1 MTSPLLTPAPST
13 SRYAWVAGGVLLLH
27 VAALWGVQR
36 AMHNPPKKDDIKPAV
51 MISQLIVA
59 APPAPE
65 PVPQP
70 PTPPAPVPPPP
81 APEPPPPPPPPP
93 APKPPPP
100 KPPPP
105 KPKPKPVAKPK
116 PVTERTPVVPSPPPA
131 PPAPPAPVL
140 PPPAP
145 PAPPAAPAAPVA
157 PSAPVIERHEARNA
171 AAVRNAGI
179 SYPSQ
184 SQRLREEGVVRVR
197 VLVGANGRIKEAVLA
212 KSSGFDRLDRAAI
225 EGLLRNGRFTP
236 TTRNGVPIDDWYI
249 LPVSFK
255 LQR

>member
-1 MTSPLLTPAPST
+1 M
-13 SRYAWVAGGVLLLH
+13 
-27 VAALWGVQR
+27 
-36 AMHNPPKKDDIKPAV
+36 
-51 MISQLIVA
+51 
-59 APPAPE
+59 
-65 PVPQP
+65 
-70 PTPPAPVPPPP
+70 
-81 APEPPPPPPPPP
+81 
-93 APKPPPP
+93 
-100 KPPPP
+100 
-105 KPKPKPVAKPK
+105 
-116 PVTERTPVVPSPPPA
+116 
-131 PPAPPAPVL
+131 
-140 PPPAP
+140 
-145 PAPPAAPAAPVA
+145 A

-197 VLVGANGRIKEAVLA
+197 VLVGANGRVKEAVLA

-225 EGLLRNGRFTP
+225 EGLLRNGRFAP